1 MNFDLIRKIDFGEID
16 GYGDPN
22 LEKYFLD
29 DGYWDKI
36 IDNKVFFV
44 VGKKGTGKSSIY
56 QMIEKE
62 SYNRGC
68 IVINKDFGDFPFE
81 KLLRLQDDDFAKP
94 NQYQTVWRN
103 VILNL
108 FVQAISKLPVSG
120 NEYFDRIK
128 KYNDMYLGSA
138 IELHK
143 DIISKGIKK
152 EGSLFFHGLGMG
164 QSTDTTIAY
173 RYNDDEN
180 ITAINASLNDLIVNY
195 FLYSPH
201 DEKVV
206 IQFDR
211 LDDNYNMYQD
221 LEEYYQ
227 AIISLFKVVYSFNQS
242 LRSKK
247 ISNAKVVLYLRS
259 DIMRAMASRDA
270 ESARWDD
277 FRMNLSWGVDSMQD
291 IYQSDLYKMVEKRI
305 QTSCDELSDKSFND
319 IFFIP
324 EDYFYGGHGKDLFSS
339 LVLQTLFRPRD
350 LINLLKTLQKEI
362 NSNGTFNAQI
372 YKQTSKKYANWLVN
386 TEIANEIN
394 PVLRGDYKYVIE
406 LLRLCGSRAM
416 SVKAFTERYSSV
428 KHQFSLTSFELL
440 EFLYSAGIIE
450 NTWRDINGNR
460 LHRSI
465 FRNEGDFDR
474 NLQLKIIPSVWNGL
488 MV

>member
-1 MNFDLIRKIDFGEID
+1 MNYELIRKIDFGEID

-29 DGYWDKI
+29 NGYWDKI
-36 IDNKVFFV
+36 INNNVFFV

-62 SYNRGC
+62 SYNHGC
-68 IVINKDFGDFPFE
+68 IIINRDFGEFPFE
-81 KLLRLQDDDFAKP
+81 KLLKLQDDDFAKP

-108 FVQAISKLPVSG
+108 FIQAVSKLPVSG
-120 NEYFDRIK
+120 NQYFDEIK
-128 KYNDMYLGSA
+128 KYNDMYLGCAS
-138 IELHK
+138 ELHK
-143 DIISKGIKK
+143 DIVSKGINK
-152 EGSLFFHGLGMG
+152 EGSLLFHGLGIR
-164 QSTDTTIAY
+164 QSTDTTATY
-173 RYNDDEN
+173 KYCNEN
-180 ITAINASLNDLIVNY
+180 ITAINASLCDLLVNY
-195 FLYSPH
+195 FLTSPH
-201 DEKVV
+201 EGKVV

-227 AIISLFKVVYSFNQS
+227 AIISLFKVVYNFNQL
-242 LRSKK
+242 LRSKN
-247 ISNAKVVLYLRS
+247 IFNAKIVLYIRS
-259 DIMRAMASRDA
+259 DIMRAMAFRDA

-277 FRMNLSWGVDSMQD
+277 FRTNLSWGVNSMQD
-291 IYQSDLYKMVEKRI
+291 IYQSDLYKMIEKRI
-305 QTSCDELSDKSFND
+305 QTSCIELSDKTFRD
-319 IFFIP
+319 IFSLP
-324 EDYFYGGHGKDLFSS
+324 EDYYYGGRGRDFFSS

-350 LINLLKTLQKEI
+350 LISLLKTLQREI
-362 NSNGTFNAQI
+362 VTNGIFNDRI
-372 YKQTSKKYANWLVN
+372 YKQASKKYSNWLVN

-406 LLRLCGSRAM
+406 LLRLCGSKEL
-416 SVKAFTERYSSV
+416 SVKTFTERYYSV
-428 KHQFSLTSFELL
+428 KYQFNLSPFELL
-440 EFLYSAGIIE
+440 EFLYSVGVIE
-450 NTWRDINGNR
+450 NTWKNKEGKS

-474 NLQLKIIPSVWNGL
+474 NLQLRIIPSVWNGL